1 MRLDN
6 KVAIVTGAASG
17 MGESEAKLFASEG
30 AKVIIADVL
39 EQEGRKIEA
48 EITERPFMK
57 AKTKNTKK

>member
-39 EQEGRKIEA
+39 EQEGRKI
-48 EITERPFMK
+48 
-57 AKTKNTKK
+57 